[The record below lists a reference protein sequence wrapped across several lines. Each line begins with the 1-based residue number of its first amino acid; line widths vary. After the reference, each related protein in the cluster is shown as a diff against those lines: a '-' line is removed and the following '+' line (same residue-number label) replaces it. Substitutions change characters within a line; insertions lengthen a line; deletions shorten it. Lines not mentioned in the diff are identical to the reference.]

1 MMAQKAKGE
10 EMVAADEA
18 ARALQTTVLS
28 VMMHIKRK
36 LLDGHELDGRWF
48 VSAASLAA
56 FLAQSG
62 GETVPVVC
70 RSGCAAKKGGCTSCG

>member
-1 MMAQKAKGE
+1 MSQATKGE
-10 EMVAADEA
+10 EMVAAEEA
-18 ARALQTTVLS
+18 AKAMQTTVLS

-36 LLDGHELDGRWF
+36 LLEGRELDGRWY

-62 GETVPVVC
+62 GETAPVVC
-70 RSGCAAKKGGCTSCG
+70 RSGCAAKKGGCASCG

>member
-1 MMAQKAKGE
+1 MSQETKVE
-10 EMVAADEA
+10 EMVAAEEA
-18 ARALQTTVLS
+18 AKAMQTTVLS

-36 LLDGHELDGRWF
+36 LLEGRELDGRWY

-62 GETVPVVC
+62 GETAPVVC
-70 RSGCAAKKGGCTSCG
+70 RSGCAAKKGGCASCG